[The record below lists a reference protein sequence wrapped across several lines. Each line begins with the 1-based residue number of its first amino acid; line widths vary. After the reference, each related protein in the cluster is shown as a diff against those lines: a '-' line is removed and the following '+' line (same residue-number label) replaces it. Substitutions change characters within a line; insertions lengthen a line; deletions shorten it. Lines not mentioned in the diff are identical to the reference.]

1 MSFKVKSVV
10 KTELSSVDLR
20 DESIFSAKNDIDSII
35 GVPDGVFNIRLESA
49 GELEMN
55 LLRLQLIEDF

>member
-35 GVPDGVFNIRLESA
+35 GVPDGVFDIRLESA